1 MKITISKLDFVTA
14 LRTAQNIADK
24 KSTMP
29 ILANVLIQTVGSDTI
44 LICATDYVVS
54 FSAQVQ
60 CSVEEEGGISV
71 EASSFCSLIAS
82 MPGDEVL
89 VMTKGDVVGIK
100 AQRAKYK
107 LRCTETDVYPPLPD
121 YSEAAFYP
129 VDAKA
134 FRNLLDKTMFSVC
147 TDEARFHLSGVFYE
161 SDGDRIR
168 MVSTDS
174 HRLSKAEVAQDGTKS
189 DGVIIPKKGVTEL
202 RKVLAGA
209 EVAQVAVHPPMMFVS
224 VAESQTVIG
233 IKLIDSQ
240 FPPYAAVIPTE
251 NTSVVRVDRGEA
263 ISVFKRVQ
271 LVSTDLH
278 GIKLEVSDGNMKLS
292 GTNPDLGQAEEE
304 LDIRYDGEAMT
315 LNLDPKLVVEYM
327 SKMPGEE
334 IVISMSNNMSPVLIH
349 SDDDSYDYI
358 GVVMPMMPS

>member
-1 MKITISKLDFVTA
+1 
-14 LRTAQNIADK
+14 
-24 KSTMP
+24 
-29 ILANVLIQTVGSDTI
+29 
-44 LICATDYVVS
+44 
-54 FSAQVQ
+54 
-60 CSVEEEGGISV
+60 
-71 EASSFCSLIAS
+71 

-107 LRCTETDVYPPLPD
+107 LRCTEASAYPPLPD
-121 YSEAAFYP
+121 YAEAEFYT

-174 HRLSKAEVAQDGTKS
+174 HRLSKAEVAQTGSKS
-189 DGVIIPKKGVTEL
+189 EGVIIPKKGVTEL
-202 RKVLAGA
+202 RKLLAGT
-209 EVAQVAVHPPMMFVS
+209 EEAQVAVQAPMMFVS
-224 VAESQTVIG
+224 VATTKTVLG

-240 FPPYAAVIPTE
+240 FPPYAAVIPTD

-271 LVSTDLH
+271 IVSTDRH
-278 GIKLEVSDGNMKLS
+278 GIQLDVKNGSMKLS

-304 LDIRYDGEAMT
+304 LDIRYDGEDIV

-334 IVISMSNNMSPVLIH
+334 IVISMSDNMSPVLIH

-358 GVVMPMMPS
+358 GVVMPMIPS